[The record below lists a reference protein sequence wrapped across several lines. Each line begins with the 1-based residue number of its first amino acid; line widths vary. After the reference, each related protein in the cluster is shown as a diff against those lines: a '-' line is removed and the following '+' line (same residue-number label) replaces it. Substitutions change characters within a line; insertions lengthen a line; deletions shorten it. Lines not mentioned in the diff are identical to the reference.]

1 MYQYYILCHTP
12 IKNTTRQQ
20 MSELKHCYVTLVSF
34 PERFGHFFFFLQ
46 KGKVSFRIQKELC
59 SEWKIT
65 TALNRKCWGRQEG
78 FRGPEWENTGEKAAI
93 SSIWDL
99 PYVQSFRPTS
109 SVNQFF
115 PSLETWS
122 KDWAIMSCRTKVLL
136 CLYPHG
142 HTHGALDSW
151 TA

>member
-1 MYQYYILCHTP
+1 MSHLYKKHNQAANERIEALLCYI
-12 IKNTTRQQ
+12 
-20 MSELKHCYVTLVSF
+20 SF
-34 PERFGHFFFFLQ
+34 IFRKIWTFFFFLQ

-109 SVNQFF
+109 SINQFF